1 MLGLKELD
9 QQVMFT
15 VQEHI
20 DLASTK
26 MIDEWK
32 ILPKYLCNAHI
43 PLLQANQL
51 VSWMDYI

>member
-9 QQVMFT
+9 QQVIFT

-20 DLASTK
+20 DLATTEI
-26 MIDEWK
+26 IDKWK

-43 PLLQANQL
+43 PLLQATQL
-51 VSWMDYI
+51 VCWLEYN

>member
-9 QQVMFT
+9 QQVIFT

-20 DLASTK
+20 DLATTEI
-26 MIDEWK
+26 IDKWK

-43 PLLQANQL
+43 PLLQATQL
-51 VSWMDYI
+51 VCWLEYI